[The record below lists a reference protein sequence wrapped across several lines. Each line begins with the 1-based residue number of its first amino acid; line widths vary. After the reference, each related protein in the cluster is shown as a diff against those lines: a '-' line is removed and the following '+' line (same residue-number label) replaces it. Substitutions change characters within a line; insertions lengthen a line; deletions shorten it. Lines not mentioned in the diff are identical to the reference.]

1 MRRGFPGGS
10 VVKNPPANAGDADLI
25 PGLGRSPGGEND
37 NRLLGNPMDRTGAW
51 RLLYCLWHCK
61 GVRHELATKQDQQE
75 KFFYFIFG
83 TIHLQNLKL
92 IIFKITCFALL
103 TFTICR
109 GIVLISSFTFLKR
122 VFL

>member
-1 MRRGFPGGS
+1 M
-10 VVKNPPANAGDADLI
+10 VKNPPDNAGDADLI
-25 PGLGRSPGGEND
+25 PGLGRSLEEGNGNP
-37 NRLLGNPMDRTGAW
+37 LQYSHLGNLMDRGAW
-51 RLLYCLWHCK
+51 WATVHGIVR
-61 GVRHELATKQDQQE
+61 VRHELATKQDQQE

-109 GIVLISSFTFLKR
+109 GIVLISSFTFLKQ